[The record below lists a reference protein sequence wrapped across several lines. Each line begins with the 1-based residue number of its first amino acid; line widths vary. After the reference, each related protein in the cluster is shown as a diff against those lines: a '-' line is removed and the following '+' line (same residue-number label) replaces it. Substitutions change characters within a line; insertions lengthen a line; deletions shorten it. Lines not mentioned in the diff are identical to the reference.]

1 MGRKKKE
8 EVFQPTMSADEIH
21 TRLTEAKVRLAE
33 ARAVSEAVRARQAQL
48 AYDRECGELVYISS
62 AMQEF
67 DSQLAPIMAIIRSLP
82 PMLSNALSLSPE
94 QHAVVLA
101 SVDKVLK
108 ELSEIEFH
116 FETSEEVDARASADH
131 TSKKGKK
138 VRGKL

>member
-21 TRLTEAKVRLAE
+21 TRLTEAKVRLTE

-62 AMQEF
+62 AMSEF
-67 DSQLAPIMAIIRSLP
+67 DAKLAPIMALFRSLP
-82 PMLSNALSLSPE
+82 PLLSSSLALTPA
-94 QHAVVLA
+94 QHKIVQEA
-101 SVDKVLK
+101 VDKVLQ
-108 ELSEIEFH
+108 ELDQIEFH

-138 VRGKL
+138 IRG

>member
-8 EVFQPTMSADEIH
+8 IPFVPTMTQEEIH
-21 TRLTEAKVRLAE
+21 VRMTEAKVRLAE
-33 ARAVSEAVRARQAQL
+33 SRAISEAVRARQAQL

-82 PMLSNALSLSPE
+82 PMLSNALNLSPE
-94 QHAVVLA
+94 QHAVVQA
-101 SVDKVLK
+101 SVEKILK

-131 TSKKGKK
+131 TSKKGKRIK
-138 VRGKL
+138 G

>member
-8 EVFQPTMSADEIH
+8 VPYTPTMTAEEMKI
-21 TRLTEAKVRLAE
+21 RAAEAKVRLAE
-33 ARAVSEAVRARQAQL
+33 SRAISEAVRARQAQL
-48 AYDRECGELVYISS
+48 AYDKECGELVYISS

-82 PMLSNALSLSPE
+82 PMLSNALSLTPE
-94 QHAVVLA
+94 QHAVVQA
-101 SVDKVLK
+101 SVDKILK
-108 ELSEIEFH
+108 ELSEVEFH

-138 VRGKL
+138 IKG